1 MCALLHEKVN
11 LTLAWVATA
20 DLREAVRIALADILA
35 PAKVLL
41 REAPATCPT
50 KGVRHAA
57 TCKAKIFNDDK
68 DKVKLESIR
77 HRAFTN
83 TGCRS

>member
-1 MCALLHEKVN
+1 MLEFHVIN
-11 LTLAWVATA
+11 LTLAWAATA

-41 REAPATCPT
+41 REALATCPT

-57 TCKAKIFNDDK
+57 TWRIDFQQ
-68 DKVKLESIR
+68 
-77 HRAFTN
+77 
-83 TGCRS
+83 